1 MACLGVHLEEDS
13 TLFFGVLRPGQEI
26 GCLSMGPNELDFE
39 VLSQKLSNLS
49 EIIEDHNQIILR
61 GIIGPA

>member
-1 MACLGVHLEEDS
+1 MTCLDVHLEEGP

-49 EIIEDHNQIILR
+49 EVTGDHNQIILSR
-61 GIIGPA
+61 IIGPA